1 MIRIFLIDDHG
12 MMRAGL
18 RSLLEAEPD
27 FEVVG
32 EAGSGEAALP
42 LLRSLDPDVLLCDF
56 HLPGLSGLEVI
67 ERLARSGSSCRSLMI
82 SVLEDGPLP
91 KRVLAAGAYGYLSKV
106 AFGDEL
112 KTAIR
117 EVARGKRFLS
127 ADVARAM
134 ALEGVTGHAS
144 PIDSL
149 TPRELEVALLL
160 AQGLRMTQA
169 GTRLC
174 LSAKTIATH
183 KYRVFD
189 KLGVRDAVGLARVLR
204 QHGLV
209 DPAAA

>member
-12 MMRAGL
+12 LMRSGL
-18 RSLLEAEPD
+18 RVLLKAEPD

-42 LLRSLDPDVLLCDF
+42 QVRALVPDVVLCDF

-67 ERLARSGSSCRSLMI
+67 ERLTRSGCTSRCLMV
-82 SVLEDGPLP
+82 SVLEDGPVP
-91 KRVLAAGAYGYLSKV
+91 KRVLAAGAQGYISKA
-106 AFGDEL
+106 AFGEEL
-112 KTAIR
+112 MTAIR

-134 ALEGVTGHAS
+134 ALEGLDGTAS

-149 TPRELEVALLL
+149 TPRELEVALLM
-160 AQGLRMTQA
+160 AQGLKMTQV
-169 GTRLC
+169 GERLC

-189 KLGVRDAVGLARVLR
+189 KLGVRDSVGLARILR
-204 QHGLV
+204 QHGLS
-209 DPAAA
+209 DPAVA

>member
-12 MMRAGL
+12 LMRSGL
-18 RSLLEAEPD
+18 RVLLGAEPD

-32 EAGSGEAALP
+32 EAGSGESALP
-42 LLRSLDPDVLLCDF
+42 QVRSLNPDVVLCDF

-67 ERLARSGSSCRSLMI
+67 ERLARSGSPSRCLMV
-82 SVLEDGPLP
+82 SVLEDGPVP
-91 KRVLAAGAYGYLSKV
+91 KRVLAAGAHGYISKV

-112 KTAIR
+112 LTAIR
-117 EVARGKRFLS
+117 EVARGKRYLS
-127 ADVARAM
+127 ADVARSM
-134 ALEGVTGHAS
+134 ALEGVTGNAS

-160 AQGLRMTQA
+160 AQGLRMTQV
-169 GTRLC
+169 GERLC
-174 LSAKTIATH
+174 LSAKTVATH